1 MRCKHCGKELKYD
14 INNDTY
20 AIYNGDIYCNVSCIY
35 FEYCNKN
42 CILSEIDCDGVDV
55 SSFNKEDWDSSANW
69 NDSNENDMSIK
80 DAMKILIQHNK
91 WRRDN
96 HIPNKYDMVNPTELG
111 KAIDVAISVMKE
123 LIDDK

>member
-1 MRCKHCGKELKYD
+1 MHCKCCGKNLKYD

-20 AIYNGDIYCNVSCIY
+20 VIYNGNIYCCA
-35 FEYCNKN
+35 
-42 CILSEIDCDGVDV
+42 DCMLFDVDHCGVDV
-55 SSFNKEDWDSSANW
+55 SSFCEEDWDSSINW
-69 NDSNENDMSIK
+69 GDNNENDMSIK

-111 KAIDVAISVMKE
+111 KAIEVAINVMKE
-123 LIDDK
+123 LIDVK

>member
-14 INNDTY
+14 INNDY
-20 AIYNGDIYCNVSCIY
+20 LIYNGDIYCNVSCIY

-42 CILSEIDCDGVDV
+42 CILFEIDCDSVDV

-69 NDSNENDMSIK
+69 NDGNENDMSMK

-111 KAIDVAISVMKE
+111 KAIEIAINAIQA
-123 LIDDK
+123 LIDAK

>member
-1 MRCKHCGKELKYD
+1 MRCKHCGKELKHD

-20 AIYNGDIYCNVSCIY
+20 ALYKGDIYCNTDCLL
-35 FEYCNKN
+35 F
-42 CILSEIDCDGVDV
+42 EIDCDGVDV
-55 SSFNKEDWDSSANW
+55 GAFNKEEWDSSINW
-69 NDSNENDMSIK
+69 DDNNESEMSMK

-111 KAIDVAISVMKE
+111 KAIEVAINVMKE

>member
-20 AIYNGDIYCNVSCIY
+20 ARYNGDIDCNT
-35 FEYCNKN
+35 N
-42 CILSEIDCDGVDV
+42 CILYDIDCDGVNV
-55 SSFNKEDWDSSANW
+55 SSFNKEDWDSSINFGD
-69 NDSNENDMSIK
+69 NNENDMSIK

-111 KAIDVAISVMKE
+111 KAIEVAINAMKE
-123 LIDDK
+123 LIDIK

>member
-14 INNDTY
+14 INNDY
-20 AIYNGDIYCNVSCIY
+20 LIYNGDIYCNVSCIY

-42 CILSEIDCDGVDV
+42 CILFEIDCDSVDV
-55 SSFNKEDWDSSANW
+55 SSFNKEDWDSSTNW
-69 NDSNENDMSIK
+69 NDGNENDMSIK

-111 KAIDVAISVMKE
+111 KAIEVAINVMKE

>member
-1 MRCKHCGKELKYD
+1 MHCKYCGKEFKYD
-14 INNDTY
+14 INNNTY
-20 AIYNGDIYCNVSCIY
+20 AVYNGDIYCNT
-35 FEYCNKN
+35 N
-42 CILSEIDCDGVDV
+42 CILFEIDCDGVDV

-69 NDSNENDMSIK
+69 NDSNENGMSIK

-111 KAIDVAISVMKE
+111 KAIEVAINVMKE